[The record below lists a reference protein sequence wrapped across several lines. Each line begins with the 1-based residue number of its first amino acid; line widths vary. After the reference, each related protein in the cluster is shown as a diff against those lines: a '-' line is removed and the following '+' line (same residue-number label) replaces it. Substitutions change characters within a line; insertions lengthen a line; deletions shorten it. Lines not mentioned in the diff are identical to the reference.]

1 MALTSFEVKAKVLTV
16 AHKTR
21 TVQPPSPLRPHFLL
35 PSPLLLCSSHTG
47 LLVVPIEDL
56 CLRTFALASPSQ
68 ECSFPKYS
76 HGSLSLLWSLLKC
89 LLVSS
94 VFPLFKIATTLTHF
108 QSLFQFMFFSLV
120 LTTSSCAIILFVF
133 LIIYFFCLYFQT
145 LRSRNPC
152 APWPLDPQIFPL
164 SGKQPLPLHL
174 ANSFSSF
181 RSLLRH
187 LPFL

>member
-16 AHKTR
+16 AHKTC
-21 TVQPPSPLRPHFLL
+21 TVQPASPLRPHFLL

-56 CLRTFALASPSQ
+56 CLRTFPPARNALSLNT
-68 ECSFPKYS
+68 
-76 HGSLSLLWSLLKC
+76 HMTLSLLWSLLKC

-120 LTTSSCAIILFVF
+120 LTTSSCAILFYLFF
-133 LIIYFFCLYFQT
+133 LLFISSASIFKLY
-145 LRSRNPC
+145 
-152 APWPLDPQIFPL
+152 APETPVLPDP
-164 SGKQPLPLHL
+164 
-174 ANSFSSF
+174 
-181 RSLLRH
+181 
-187 LPFL
+187 